1 MLMVFLRSV
10 LNNSF
15 QYICAYKE
23 RDVHPEQGSGD
34 SEIKQQTT
42 TVHYN
47 FYTAFH
53 LFVIYLEYTNDVN
66 MSSAI
71 HEKCEADMVW

>member
-1 MLMVFLRSV
+1 M
-10 LNNSF
+10 
-15 QYICAYKE
+15 
-23 RDVHPEQGSGD
+23 HPEQGSGD

-66 MSSAI
+66 RSSAI